1 MSKCCGGAYSRH
13 EWSRNTNL
21 SGGERLENIARDGKM
36 RGTGV
41 PPGGLGS
48 EQRSTAVP
56 VGSFPFAV
64 HTSPPSVYPWNAKAN
79 NVRRPRGRVG
89 GPPRP
94 RLGARERLE
103 RENCGSRH
111 YHRSDDYE
119 TYERRS
125 PRDYGCERDRERE
138 RDKVDTGDW
147 DGYRSSKR
155 AHRRTTTG
163 VGARIGKARGRIMVP
178 LQLRKRGGGR
188 NGGYIKWSSSSGNAR

>member
-79 NVRRPRGRVG
+79 ND
-89 GPPRP
+89 
-94 RLGARERLE
+94 REE
-103 RENCGSRH
+103 EWEDH
-111 YHRSDDYE
+111 
-119 TYERRS
+119 
-125 PRDYGCERDRERE
+125 RDRDWEHGKGSNE
-138 RDKVDTGDW
+138 KTVAHDTITDP
-147 DGYRSSKR
+147 
-155 AHRRTTTG
+155 TTTKPTSG
-163 VGARIGKARGRIMVP
+163 GLRGTMGANGIVKGRGTRSILGTGMGTVH
-178 LQLRKRGGGR
+178 Q
-188 NGGYIKWSSSSGNAR
+188 NARTAGRLPALGPG